1 MKLTGTIL
9 FIIGLIMFT
18 IGVYLSGVYYYSA
31 KFVLIGCIIAV
42 IGGGMLGW
50 STYFL
55 SSVRNL
61 SSPDKD
67 GK

>member
-1 MKLTGTIL
+1 MKSTGTIL

-31 KFVLIGCIIAV
+31 KFVLIGCILA

-61 SSPDKD
+61 SSLDKD

>member
-1 MKLTGTIL
+1 
-9 FIIGLIMFT
+9 MFT

-31 KFVLIGCIIAV
+31 KFVLIGCILA

-61 SSPDKD
+61 SSLDKD